1 MDLADKFVQFAES
14 GNQQRLKTRDNRLL
28 QGWIMEVTED
38 SLLIST
44 GAGEKGSDVWLKL
57 ADINLSSLAYWD
69 SKTQQ
74 WLAFSA

>member
-1 MDLADKFVQFAES
+1 MDLADKFVQFAEL
-14 GNQQRLKTRDNRLL
+14 GNQQRLSAQDGRLL

-57 ADINLSSLAYWD
+57 TDINLSSLAYWD

>member
-1 MDLADKFVQFAES
+1 MDLSDKFVQFAQS
-14 GNQQRLKTRDNRLL
+14 GNQQRLSAQDGRLL

-44 GAGEKGSDVWLKL
+44 GAGEKGRDVWLKL
-57 ADINLSSLAYWD
+57 ADINLSSLAYWG

-74 WLAFSA
+74 WLAFSI

>member
-14 GNQQRLKTRDNRLL
+14 GNQQRLKSKDGRLL

-44 GAGEKGSDVWLKL
+44 GAGEKGQDVWLKL
-57 ADINLSSLAYWD
+57 VDIDLTSLAYWH
-69 SKTQQ
+69 SQSQQ
-74 WLAFSA
+74 WQAFTL

>member
-1 MDLADKFVQFAES
+1 MDLADKFVQFAEL
-14 GNQQRLKTRDNRLL
+14 GNQQRLSAQDGRLL

-57 ADINLSSLAYWD
+57 TDINLSSLAYWD

-74 WLAFSA
+74 WLAFS

>member
-14 GNQQRLKTRDNRLL
+14 GNQQRLKSKDGRVL

-44 GAGEKGSDVWLKL
+44 GAGEKGQDVWLKL
-57 ADINLSSLAYWD
+57 VDIDLNSLGYWH
-69 SKTQQ
+69 SQSQQ
-74 WLAFSA
+74 WQVFTL

>member
-1 MDLADKFVQFAES
+1 MELADKFVQFAES

>member
-1 MDLADKFVQFAES
+1 MDLADKFVQFAQA
-14 GNQQRLKTRDNRLL
+14 GNQQRLSAQDGCLL

-74 WLAFSA
+74 WLAFS